1 MAIQNAVSNQFLTTT
16 STPAFVNVING
27 FTSTATAAGTTV
39 LTATSTGIQ
48 EFTGTTTQ
56 TVTLPVVSTLPRT
69 GVQYYIVNNSSGV
82 VTVNSSGGN
91 AIQVMAADTS
101 LLLTCILNT
110 GTTAASWN
118 GTYFADSGL
127 AGAVLLAPSG
137 LQTITNFD
145 LIVNTVRIG
154 LGANNIATNTA
165 LGSSALSSA
174 SLSGTQSTGVG
185 ANALTLVT
193 SATNNTAIGYN
204 ALSALTIGSNNTAVG
219 RRALVSLVD
228 GTQNNVIG
236 VNCMSSIQNGS
247 NNIAMGH
254 NCLSSAT
261 VSSQNTSLGSLSAIA
276 TVGGQVALTTGTGN
290 TNIGYASG
298 FSANDAAG
306 CIALG
311 AAATGIKA
319 SGATS
324 SDIGPGISI
333 GSSGFPVGVRG
344 DGTIYPSTT
353 GAGFWRPVLNG
364 TPYMIPLITDGA
376 SAWPAITT
384 SSITFSSTSG
394 IIGTTTNDSAAA
406 GSVGEEVESII
417 PDASIVTLTTATP
430 ANLTSISLTAGDWDV
445 WGNCTFTGDATTNVT
460 QFFGGS
466 NTVSATVPA
475 AELRSQISFPAAG
488 VVIFATGRYGFTV
501 PQKRFSLPS
510 TTTIYLVVRADFT
523 IGACQVTGAL
533 YARRRR

>member
-48 EFTGTTTQ
+48 EFTGSTTQ
-56 TVTLPVVSTLPRT
+56 TVTMPVVSTLPRT

-394 IIGTTTNDSAAA
+394 IIGTTTNDSAAT
-406 GSVGEEVESII
+406 GSVGQFLSSVV
-417 PDASIVTLTTATP
+417 DAVSGAGITTGTA
-430 ANLTSISLTAGDWDV
+430 ANVTSISLTAGDWDV
-445 WGNCTFTGDATTNVT
+445 WGLAGFNPSAGTIVADATGWVSST
-460 QFFGGS
+460 
-466 NTVSATVPA
+466 SATQPDASLYTGFPTPGAGSALA
-475 AELRSQISFPAAG
+475 AYLSFP
-488 VVIFATGRYGFTV
+488 V
-501 PQKRFSLPS
+501 PQLRFSLS
-510 TTTIYLVVRADFT
+510 GTTTIYLSVQAAFSVSTLTAF
-523 IGACQVTGAL
+523 GAI